1 MKIKNPIK
9 FIRSMVILVIIIFA
23 VIAFFYN
30 KSYAYREHNLKT
42 VPVSSG
48 DTLWTIAEF
57 EKENND
63 YYKNKDIREIIYEI
77 KKINNLDSSNLIVGQ
92 ELKI

>member
-9 FIRSMVILVIIIFA
+9 FIRSMAILLIIIFA

-30 KSYAYREHNLKT
+30 KSYAYREHDYKT

-77 KKINNLDSSNLIVGQ
+77 KKINNLDSSNLIIGQ